1 MYSIST
7 MFAFK
12 NLFHVFHAYLAF
24 FEFFAA
30 TRFIC
35 VSPIA
40 QGSAPPIDVNII
52 CVHFAS
58 FHRCASRTWQCNIR
72 ITQIVWKK
80 RRTRNK
86 RKPEK
91 KNLNMQNNRET
102 KSVSR
107 VVIKARYFIFYLT
120 DYPYHSY
127 NISAA
132 LE

>member
-1 MYSIST
+1 MYSLST

-12 NLFHVFHAYLAF
+12 NLFHAYLAF
-24 FEFFAA
+24 FEFFTA
-30 TRFIC
+30 TRFIR

-40 QGSAPPIDVNII
+40 QGCRSTDRCEHI
-52 CVHFAS
+52 CKHFAS

-72 ITQIVWKK
+72 INQIVCKK

-107 VVIKARYFIFYLT
+107 AVIKARYFIFYLT

-127 NISAA
+127 NISAT
-132 LE
+132 LVSNE

>member
-7 MFAFK
+7 VFAFK
-12 NLFHVFHAYLAF
+12 NLFHVYLAF

-30 TRFIC
+30 TRVIC
-35 VSPIA
+35 VYPAA

-52 CVHFAS
+52 CKHFAS
-58 FHRCASRTWQCNIR
+58 FHRDASRTWRCNIR
-72 ITQIVWKK
+72 LTQIVCKK
-80 RRTRNK
+80 RRTRYK

-91 KNLNMQNNRET
+91 KNLTIQKNRET

-107 VVIKARYFIFYLT
+107 AVIKARYFIFYLT

-132 LE
+132 LVANE

>member
-1 MYSIST
+1 MYSLST
-7 MFAFK
+7 VFAFK
-12 NLFHVFHAYLAF
+12 NLFHAYLAF
-24 FEFFAA
+24 FEFFCCNSIYMCIPGCPGLRS
-30 TRFIC
+30 TDRCEHIC
-35 VSPIA
+35 K
-40 QGSAPPIDVNII
+40 
-52 CVHFAS
+52 HFAS

-72 ITQIVWKK
+72 ITQIVCKK

-107 VVIKARYFIFYLT
+107 SVIKARYFIFYLT